1 MPAATEDRRIA
12 VIKALA
18 HPTRLKIAESLAKH
32 PLCVSEI
39 HDLIGS
45 DLSTVSKHL
54 TLMREAGW
62 LACEKKGLHI
72 HYRLACDCLDE
83 FLRCVDTLATSNNCC
98 QS

>member
-1 MPAATEDRRIA
+1 MPAATDRRTA

-18 HPTRLKIAESLAKH
+18 HPTRLKIAEALSKS

-39 HDLIGS
+39 HQLIGG

-62 LACEKKGLHI
+62 LACEKHGLHI
-72 HYRLACDCLDE
+72 HYRLACDCLDD
-83 FLRCVDTLATSNNCC
+83 FLRCVDVLASSSTCC
-98 QS
+98 KP